1 MKKIIISIIT
11 IMLLILPIS
20 VKAESNNEV
29 TIYMF
34 RSTQCNHCEDA
45 LEYLNE
51 NKESIPDGVKLKT
64 YQVYQNSNNIKL
76 LEQIQKDLNF
86 EEKDIGSIPLFI
98 IGEEYIFGYSGPAD
112 IKKAFNLAE
121 EAKNDSEY
129 KDIVKETISKLSL
142 KDDYMMLDE
151 IFSEPSKVATMI
163 VFGIFGAIVLGFG
176 AMIIFSR
183 KN

>member
-11 IMLLILPIS
+11 IMLLILPINA
-20 VKAESNNEV
+20 KAESNEV

-51 NKESIPDGVKLKT
+51 NKDSIPEGVKLKT

-98 IGEEYIFGYSGPAD
+98 IGEEYIFGYTGPAD
-112 IKKAFNLAE
+112 VKKAFNLAE

>member
-11 IMLLILPIS
+11 IMLLILPINA
-20 VKAESNNEV
+20 KAESNEV

-51 NKESIPDGVKLKT
+51 NKDSIPEGVKLKT

-86 EEKDIGSIPLFI
+86 DKDDIGSIPLFI

>member
-11 IMLLILPIS
+11 IMLLILPINA
-20 VKAESNNEV
+20 KAESNEV

>member
-1 MKKIIISIIT
+1 MKKIIISITT
-11 IMLLILPIS
+11 IMLLILPINA
-20 VKAESNNEV
+20 KAESNEV

-51 NKESIPDGVKLKT
+51 NKDSIPDGVKLKT
-64 YQVYQNSNNIKL
+64 YQVYKNSNNIKL

-86 EEKDIGSIPLFI
+86 DEEDIGSVPLFM
-98 IGEEYIFGYSGPAD
+98 IGDEYIFGYSGPVD
-112 IKKAFNLAE
+112 VKKAFNLAE

-142 KDDYMMLDE
+142 EDDYMMLEE
-151 IFSEPSKVATMI
+151 IFSEPSKVANII
-163 VFGIFGAIVLGFG
+163 VFGIFGAIVLGFV

>member
-11 IMLLILPIS
+11 IMLLILPINA
-20 VKAESNNEV
+20 KAESNEV

-51 NKESIPDGVKLKT
+51 NKDSIPEGVKLKT

>member
-11 IMLLILPIS
+11 IMLLILPINA
-20 VKAESNNEV
+20 KAESNEV

-51 NKESIPDGVKLKT
+51 NKDSIPEGVKLKT

-142 KDDYMMLDE
+142 KDEYMMLDE

>member
-11 IMLLILPIS
+11 IMLLILPINA
-20 VKAESNNEV
+20 KAESNEV

-51 NKESIPDGVKLKT
+51 NKDSIPEGVKLKT

-86 EEKDIGSIPLFI
+86 EEEDIGSIPLFI